1 MFIIGVVNVADCKR
15 NVNRH
20 LNSAQQWLSEAEQA
34 FGKDKDIRGELNLFL
49 AQAELTHAKE
59 ATRSRQWRY
68 KYPVLQHGLAFC
80 LAVTVAIVG
89 VGASYWW
96 GVNRHQVQP
105 VPENQQSVS
114 VRETSPIRDN
124 PAPQPVT
131 PTQASVLP
139 AASPVAEQPVATE
152 AQPAVY
158 KQPVAPS
165 YEASA
170 STEPRNSAAAT
181 DQSKEVPLTAN
192 EINKLVRTA
201 GQSLRGQ

>member
-80 LAVTVAIVG
+80 MAVTVAIVG

-96 GVNRHQVQP
+96 GVSRHQVQP

-114 VRETSPIRDN
+114 VRETSPMRDN
-124 PAPQPVT
+124 PAPKPVT
-131 PTQASVLP
+131 PAQAPVLP
-139 AASPVAEQPVATE
+139 AAAQVAE
-152 AQPAVY
+152 
-158 KQPVAPS
+158 QPVAPS

-170 STEPRNSAAAT
+170 LTEPRKSVANSG
-181 DQSKEVPLTAN
+181 QSKEVPLTTN